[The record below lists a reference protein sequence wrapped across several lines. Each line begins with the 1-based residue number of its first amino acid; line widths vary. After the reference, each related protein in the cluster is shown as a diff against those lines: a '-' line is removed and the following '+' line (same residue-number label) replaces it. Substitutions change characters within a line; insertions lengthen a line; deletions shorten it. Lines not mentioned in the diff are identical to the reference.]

1 MIYFDNAATS
11 WPKPPQVIQAMADF
25 LAFVGANPGRAGHHK
40 AVQAGKI
47 VYNARLAVAELFKA
61 ENPLRVIF
69 TYNVTHALNLCL
81 HGILHPGA
89 HIITG
94 SMEHNSVMR
103 PLRMLEKKGVKLS
116 IVQCS
121 QGGNLDPR
129 KLESCIRTDTKLVVL
144 NHASNVTGTLLPVK
158 EVGAV
163 CRKHNVLFLVD
174 AAQTAGCYPIDMQS
188 DCIDFLAFTG
198 HKALNGPMGTG
209 GLIIGGRVDE
219 GILHPLMQGGTGS
232 NSENEE
238 QPDFLPD
245 ALEAGTINAVGLA
258 GLTAGIDWI
267 NNTGLETIRSH
278 DLDLTR
284 YLLDGLGE
292 IPGVTVYGDRQAAGR
307 TAVVSFTIDKMSV
320 SEAGLRLDEEY
331 GIQCRVGLHCA
342 PIAHK
347 TLGTFPQGTIRFG
360 LGYFNTETDVE
371 KAVSAVKQIAVRALC
386 RR

>member
-1 MIYFDNAATS
+1 
-11 WPKPPQVIQAMADF
+11 
-25 LAFVGANPGRAGHHK
+25 
-40 AVQAGKI
+40 
-47 VYNARLAVAELFKA
+47 LAVAELFKA

-69 TYNVTHALNLCL
+69 TYNVTQALNLCL

-103 PLRMLEKKGVKLS
+103 PLRMLEKTGVKLS

-292 IPGVTVYGDRQAAGR
+292 IPGITIYGDRQAAGR

>member
-1 MIYFDNAATS
+1 VIYLDNAATS
-11 WPKPPQVIQAMADF
+11 WPKPPQVIKAMADF

-40 AVQAGKI
+40 AVQAGRI
-47 VYNARLAVAELFKA
+47 VYNTRLAVAELFKA
-61 ENPLRVIF
+61 KDPLRVVF
-69 TYNVTHALNLCL
+69 THNVTHALNLCL
-81 HGILHPGA
+81 HGLLQPGA
-89 HIITG
+89 HIITS

-121 QGGNLDPR
+121 QSGNLDPG
-129 KLESCIRTDTKLVVL
+129 EVENVIQTDTKLVVL

-174 AAQTAGCYPIDMQS
+174 AAQTAGCYPIDMQAG
-188 DCIDFLAFTG
+188 CIDFLAFTG

-209 GLIIGGRVDE
+209 GLIIGSRVDE
-219 GILHPLMQGGTGS
+219 QILHPLLQGGTGS

-245 ALEAGTINAVGLA
+245 ALEAGTVNAVGLA
-258 GLTAGIDWI
+258 GLAAGIDWI

-278 DLDLTR
+278 DRYLTQC
-284 YLLDGLGE
+284 LLDGLGE
-292 IPGVTVYGDRQAAGR
+292 IPGVIVYGDKQAASR
-307 TAVVSFTIDKMSV
+307 TATVSFTIDKVPV
-320 SEAGLRLDEEY
+320 SEAGLRLDEEF

-342 PIAHK
+342 PLAHK
-347 TLGTFPQGTIRFG
+347 TLGTFPHGTIRFG
-360 LGYFNTETDVE
+360 LSYFNTEEEVE
-371 KAVSAVKQIAVRALC
+371 KAVSAVKQIAVRVSC
-386 RR
+386 H

>member
-69 TYNVTHALNLCL
+69 TYNVTQALNLCL

-103 PLRMLEKKGVKLS
+103 PLRMLEKTGVKLS

-267 NNTGLETIRSH
+267 NNTGLETLRTH

-292 IPGVTVYGDRQAAGR
+292 IPGITVYGDRQAAGR

>member
-1 MIYFDNAATS
+1 
-11 WPKPPQVIQAMADF
+11 
-25 LAFVGANPGRAGHHK
+25 
-40 AVQAGKI
+40 
-47 VYNARLAVAELFKA
+47 
-61 ENPLRVIF
+61 
-69 TYNVTHALNLCL
+69 
-81 HGILHPGA
+81 
-89 HIITG
+89 
-94 SMEHNSVMR
+94 
-103 PLRMLEKKGVKLS
+103 
-116 IVQCS
+116 
-121 QGGNLDPR
+121 
-129 KLESCIRTDTKLVVL
+129 VVL

-219 GILHPLMQGGTGS
+219 EILHPLMQGGTGS